1 MSTTRITEK
10 PAALLSFLLV
20 FVGAALVQAEVQE
33 RTVTVSQ
40 SGVALFR
47 EVDSLAVPPGRHTV
61 VLEGFPQTMDLET
74 LTVRPL
80 TDMDH
85 LFSYSLVA
93 HYRPITENQLL
104 KSYVGKQVDLV
115 MTNPKGSL
123 DARMVRR
130 VQVLSEGT
138 EGGSP
143 VFLTEE
149 GVYTGEYHGVFFPS
163 LPEGLTQAPKA
174 FWDVE
179 NKGKA
184 PVEVRVERLY
194 EASGLQWKA
203 FYVLYLNTE
212 PSKAAL
218 EGRVLL
224 HNNTDVDFQNMKVLL
239 LAGDVRQPRRGLM
252 PRVPMADMAR
262 AAKAAAPMEESPVFE
277 YHLYRLPEPV
287 SLVSGD
293 PVQVALMK
301 APAVPV
307 ERRLISTGD
316 GSGAEWSRERN
327 ESRKQPVRAL
337 IDIRNEVAGGL
348 GMPLPAGT
356 VSVRLVTEH
365 GEAIPL
371 GEDTIEHTPV
381 HGTLHLELGRSFDV
395 RVERAL
401 VEAKKVGQ
409 QVQRLRWALT
419 VMNSKA
425 HPERIFLEEMLS
437 GDWKII
443 QSSQPYEKVHAGLVR
458 FPVDVPAQG
467 RVEVTYEVEMTS
479 R

>member
-1 MSTTRITEK
+1 MSLKRITK
-10 PAALLSFLLV
+10 NAVFLSLV
-20 FVGAALVQAEVQE
+20 WMFVGAAIAWAEVRE
-33 RTVTVSQ
+33 RTVTISQ
-40 SGVALFR
+40 SGIALFR
-47 EVDSLAVPPGRHTV
+47 EVDVLAVPPGRHTV

-80 TDMDH
+80 TEGEN
-85 LFSYSLVA
+85 LSTYTLVA
-93 HYRPITENQLL
+93 HYRPISENQLL
-104 KSYVGKQVDLV
+104 KNFVGKQVDLV

-143 VFLTEE
+143 VFLTED
-149 GVYTGEYHGVFFPS
+149 GVYTGEYHGIFFPS
-163 LPEGLTQAPKA
+163 LPEVLTAEPKA

-179 NKGKA
+179 NKNKA
-184 PVEVRVERLY
+184 PVEVRAERLY

-203 FYVLYLNTE
+203 FYVLYLNAE
-212 PSKAAL
+212 ASQAAL

-224 HNNTDVDFQNMKVLL
+224 HNTTDVDFPGVKVLL
-239 LAGDVRQPRRGLM
+239 LAGDLRQARRGVT
-252 PRVPMADMAR
+252 PRAPMADMAR
-262 AAKAAAPMEESPVFE
+262 AAKAAAPMEATPVFE

-287 SLVSGD
+287 TLGAGD
-293 PVQVALMK
+293 PVQVTLVK
-301 APAVPV
+301 APSVPV
-307 ERRLISTGD
+307 ERRLVSTGD
-316 GSGAEWSRERN
+316 GSGAEWGRERN
-327 ESRKQPVRAL
+327 ESQKQPVRAL
-337 IDIRNEVAGGL
+337 FDIRNEVGAGL
-348 GMPLPAGT
+348 GMPLPAGQ
-356 VSVRLVTEH
+356 VSARLITEN

-381 HGTLHLELGRSFDV
+381 HGTLHLEFGRSFDV

-409 QVQRLRWALT
+409 QVQRLRWVLT
-419 VMNSKA
+419 VFNGKA
-425 HPERIFLEEMLS
+425 QPERIFLEDTLS

-458 FPVDVPAQG
+458 FPVEVPAQG
-467 RVEVTYEVEMTS
+467 RAEVSYEVEITS

>member
-1 MSTTRITEK
+1 MKTRRMRRK
-10 PAALLSFLLV
+10 AALLSALLA
-20 FVGAALVQAEVQE
+20 FVGAAVAWAEVRE
-33 RTVTVSQ
+33 RTVTIGQ
-40 SGVALFR
+40 NGFALFR
-47 EVDSLAVPPGRHTV
+47 EVDSVAVPPGRHTV

-74 LTVRPL
+74 LSVRPL
-80 TDMDH
+80 TEVEN
-85 LFSYSLVA
+85 LITYSVVA
-93 HYRPITENQLL
+93 RYRPITENQLL
-104 KSYVGKQVDLV
+104 KSFVGKQVDLV

-138 EGGSP
+138 DGGSP

-149 GVYTGEYHGVFFPS
+149 GVYTGEYHGIFFPS
-163 LPEGLTQAPKA
+163 LPEGLTSAPKA

-184 PVEVRVERLY
+184 PVEVRTERLY

-203 FYVLYLNTE
+203 FYVLYMNAE
-212 PSKAAL
+212 VSQAAL

-224 HNNTDVDFQNMKVLL
+224 HNTTDGDFPNTRILL
-239 LAGDVRQPRRGLM
+239 LAGDVRRARRGAM
-252 PRVPMADMAR
+252 PRVAMADMAR
-262 AAKAAAPMEESPVFE
+262 PAKAAAPMEEVPVFE
-277 YHLYRLPEPV
+277 YYIYRLPDPV

-293 PVQVALMK
+293 TVQVNLVK
-301 APAVPV
+301 APTVPV
-307 ERRLISTGD
+307 DRRLVSTGD
-316 GSGAEWSRERN
+316 GSGADWGRERN

-337 IDIRNEVAGGL
+337 IDIRNEVAAGL
-348 GMPLPAGT
+348 GLPLPAGT
-356 VSVRLVTEH
+356 VSGRLITEQ
-365 GEAIPL
+365 GEAVPL

-381 HGTLHLELGRSFDV
+381 RGTIHLEFGRSFDV
-395 RVERAL
+395 QVERAL
-401 VEAKKVGQ
+401 MDAKKVGQ

-419 VMNSKA
+419 VSNSKA
-425 HPERIFLEEMLS
+425 QPERVFLEETLS

-443 QSSQPYEKVHAGLVR
+443 QSSQPYDKVHAGLVR

-467 RVEVTYEVEMTS
+467 RVEVTYEVEITS

>member
-1 MSTTRITEK
+1 MNTKRITK
-10 PAALLSFLLV
+10 KAVLFSFVLA
-20 FVGAALVQAEVQE
+20 FVGAAMAGAEVQE

-40 SGVALFR
+40 SGMALFR
-47 EVDSLAVPPGRHTV
+47 EVDRLAVPPGRHTV

-80 TDMDH
+80 TEGES
-85 LFSYSLVA
+85 LVPYSLVA
-93 HYRPITENQLL
+93 HFRPITENQLL
-104 KSYVGKQVDLV
+104 KSFVGKQVDLV

-149 GVYTGEYHGVFFPS
+149 GVYTGEYHGIFFPS
-163 LPEGLTQAPKA
+163 LPEGLSAAPKA
-174 FWDVE
+174 FWNVE

-194 EASGLQWKA
+194 EATGLQWKA
-203 FYVLYLNTE
+203 FYVLYLNAE
-212 PSKAAL
+212 ASQAAL

-224 HNNTDVDFQNMKVLL
+224 HNSTDVDFPGIKVLL
-239 LAGDVRQPRRGLM
+239 LAGDLRRVRRGIP
-252 PRVPMADMAR
+252 PRVPMAEMAR
-262 AAKAAAPMEESPVFE
+262 AAKAAAPMEEAAVFE

-287 SLVSGD
+287 TLVSGD
-293 PVQVALMK
+293 PVQVSLVR

-307 ERRLISTGD
+307 ERRLVSTGD
-316 GSGAEWSRERN
+316 GSGADWGRERT

-337 IDIRNEVAGGL
+337 IDIRNEVASGL
-348 GMPLPAGT
+348 GMPLPAG
-356 VSVRLVTEH
+356 VVAARLVTEQ

-381 HGTLHLELGRSFDV
+381 HGTLHLEFGRSFDV
-395 RVERAL
+395 KVERAL
-401 VEAKKVGQ
+401 VDAKKVGQ
-409 QVQRLRWALT
+409 NVQRLRWVLT
-419 VMNSKA
+419 VMNAKA
-425 HPERIFLEEMLS
+425 TPERILLEDTLS

-458 FPVDVPAQG
+458 FPVEVPAQG
-467 RVEVTYEVEMTS
+467 RVDVTYEVEITP